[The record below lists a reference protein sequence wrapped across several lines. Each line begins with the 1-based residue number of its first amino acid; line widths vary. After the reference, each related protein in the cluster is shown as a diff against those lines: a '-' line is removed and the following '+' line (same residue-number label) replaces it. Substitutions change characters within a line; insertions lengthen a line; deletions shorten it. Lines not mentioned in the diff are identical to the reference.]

1 MKKHLALG
9 IFLLGTALAHG
20 GHVELQS
27 AALKKVTGGYVLV
40 GSIQYHEKELV
51 VLSSAVVAGQ
61 TGVLQ
66 AKTSKGY
73 QRISRLPINMGT
85 TAFGTSSN
93 YRIFFK
99 SVPQNK
105 KLYLTLLMSGNVLG
119 QEIKISK

>member
-1 MKKHLALG
+1 MKKPLVLSL
-9 IFLLGTALAHG
+9 FLMGAALAHG
-20 GHVELQS
+20 GHVELKS
-27 AALKKVTGGYVLV
+27 ASLKKVTGGYVLV

-61 TGVLQ
+61 TGILQ

-73 QRISRLPINMGT
+73 QKISRLPINMGT